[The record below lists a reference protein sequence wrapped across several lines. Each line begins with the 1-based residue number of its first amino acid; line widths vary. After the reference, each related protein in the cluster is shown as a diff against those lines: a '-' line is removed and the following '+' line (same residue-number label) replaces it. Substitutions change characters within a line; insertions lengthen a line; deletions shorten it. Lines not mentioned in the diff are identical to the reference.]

1 MNIQTMKT
9 NHNLVKNFK
18 GRKRF
23 WVPTA
28 LLLLLSLFATS
39 FGGLTVDPVVAEA
52 ESSNLNWNIYTVDA
66 PKYFENMTDRSLVY
80 DSGGRPHVVY
90 GGDHLYYAWYD
101 GSTWVKLTID
111 TNSQVGEYASIAL
124 DNDNNPRIAYYDS
137 ANRSLKFAYRLNNVW
152 YTLTLDTPPESVVV
166 PENLE
171 LVPDPVNAQELFS
184 QDPNEADELESK
196 PEENTT
202 GDAGKYTS
210 IAIGTDNRV
219 HISYYYNDG
228 VFGNLKYATWDG
240 VTWSFQLADYNNTP
254 SVEYDTGLWTSIA
267 VKSNN
272 LPCISYMDE
281 KYDDLKYACSN
292 GAGGWSVTNIS
303 EETGRKNNLE
313 GVFTS
318 LVFDINNNP
327 NISFLDFSVSGN
339 YRLRHA
345 YFKQSAWN
353 SIAVDNGAGIGYD
366 TSIAFKPDNTLLI
379 SYYDAG
385 NLRLKYAVNDG
396 DGWDVGAFND
406 GFNVGRFTS
415 AAYDPSNRAGIT
427 FFSPD
432 NGGFYYRH
440 WNGSAWEASL
450 IDESGRV
457 GISTSLDI
465 SSGGFP
471 HMSYFN
477 DVGDDLKYAT
487 NMGNLFYTREL
498 VTSGGTGEYSSIQ
511 LDSLARANVA
521 YYDRTSGDLRFM
533 RWNGAWSTP
542 VDIDGSDNA
551 NVGQHVSMKIDNIG
565 TFRLSYYDATNGDL
579 RYAWGDG
586 TNWNYTVLDQAGDV
600 GKYSSI
606 ALDSANKPYIAYY
619 DATNMD
625 LKLAY
630 LSPTNVWLYETL
642 DSGGDVG
649 MYASIAVSPTQQLQI
664 TYYDATNGDLKFAYK
679 TGNVWNFQV
688 IDSAGDVGKFSSLAV
703 DSVIFNSH
711 VSYYDETNDDLK
723 YAVRSGNIWFP
734 EVVDSAGDVGEYSS
748 LALTP
753 SGGVGI
759 SYHDTNNGD
768 LKFAASYTLPSLTLT
783 YLPLVKK

>member
-1 MNIQTMKT
+1 MKKIT
-9 NHNLVKNFK
+9 QKNNQNLVDHFK
-18 GRKRF
+18 RGWASR
-23 WVPTA
+23 
-28 LLLLLSLFATS
+28 LLPLVLLLSLFATS
-39 FGGLTVDPVVAEA
+39 PGGLTSAPAQAASEA
-52 ESSNLNWNIYTVDA
+52 GDLAWTIYSVDA

-80 DSGGRPHVVY
+80 DSNGRPHVAY

-111 TNSQVGEYASIAL
+111 NNAQVGEHASIAL

-137 ANRSLKFAYRLNNVW
+137 ANRSLKFAYRLNNIW

-171 LVPDPVNAQELFS
+171 TVLDPVNAQELFS
-184 QDPNEADELESK
+184 RDPNELDLFETE
-196 PEENTT
+196 PEAAS
-202 GDAGKYTS
+202 GDAGRYTS

-240 VTWSFQLADYNNTP
+240 VTWSFQLADYNTTP

-303 EETGRKNNLE
+303 EETGRKGNLE

-318 LVFDINNNP
+318 LAFSSNNIP
-327 NISFLDFSVSGN
+327 NISFLDFTTGGN

-345 YFKQSAWN
+345 YTKQNAWI
-353 SIAVDNGAGIGYD
+353 SDAVDNGAGIGYD

-379 SYYDAG
+379 SYYDAN

-396 DGWDVGAFND
+396 GGWDVGAFND

-432 NGGFYYRH
+432 NGGYYYRH

-465 SSGGFP
+465 SNGGFP

-487 NMGNLFYTREL
+487 SMGNLFYTREL

-521 YYDRTSGDLRFM
+521 YYDRTANDLRFI

-542 VDIDGSDNA
+542 LDIDGSDNV
-551 NVGQHVSMKIDNIG
+551 NVGQFVSMKIDNIG

-606 ALDSANKPYIAYY
+606 ALDSGNRPTIAYY
-619 DATNMD
+619 DATNKD
-625 LKLAY
+625 LKIAY

-642 DSGGDVG
+642 DSVGDVG
-649 MYASIAVSPTQQLQI
+649 MYASIAISLANQVQI

-688 IDSAGDVGKFSSLAV
+688 IDSDGDVGKFSSLAV
-703 DSVIFNSH
+703 DSVNLYSH
-711 VSYYDETNDDLK
+711 VAYYDETNDDLK
-723 YAVRSGNIWFP
+723 YAVRIGNSWFP
-734 EVVDSAGDVGEYSS
+734 EVVDSAGDVGEYAS

-759 SYHDTNNGD
+759 SYFDTHLGD

-783 YLPLVKK
+783 YLPLLRK